1 MLNSVSRNGN
11 NPEYRGTIEL
21 GLNDGK
27 IVVIN
32 ELSLEQY
39 LYAVV
44 PSEMPS
50 SYGIEALKVQAVC
63 ARSYAVSHMNN
74 GALSAYGAQVNDST
88 DYQVYNVTPENEN
101 SISAVK
107 ATYGQV
113 LMYNGEIANTYFLQ
127 PLVEVQQTLQ
137 YGEEVLF
144 HISKVN
150 YCVTMTITL
159 IYLITIH
166 LMNLSKQNMILM
178 IKEVHGID
186 GILQ

>member
-113 LMYNGEIANTYFLQ
+113 LMYNGEIANTYFFATSCGSTTDSTVWGGS
-127 PLVEVQQTLQ
+127 PLP
-137 YGEEVLF
+137 Y
-144 HISKVN
+144 IKVN